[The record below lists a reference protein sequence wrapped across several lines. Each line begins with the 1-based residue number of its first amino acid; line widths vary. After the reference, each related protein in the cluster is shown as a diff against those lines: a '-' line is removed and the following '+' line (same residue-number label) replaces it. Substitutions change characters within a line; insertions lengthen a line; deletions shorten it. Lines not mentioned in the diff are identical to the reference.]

1 MNDTSNPAST
11 ASSEPAHEDPLIRFR
26 VDGGFA
32 NQIRRITIG
41 AGGTARIEVS
51 GRPAE
56 RRLAPETI
64 RAIVAELDASGLFDR
79 DRTYPATGA
88 DLQRFEIR
96 YAGATV
102 VGYDTSLPEELRA
115 AVRLL
120 EAAIRG

>member
-1 MNDTSNPAST
+1 VNDTSNPAST
-11 ASSEPAHEDPLIRFR
+11 VSSEPGHEDPLIWFQ
-26 VDGGFA
+26 VEGGFA
-32 NQIRRITIG
+32 NQIRTITIG
-41 AGGTARIEVS
+41 TGGAARIEVS

-56 RRLAPETI
+56 RRLAPETV
-64 RAIVAELDASGLFDR
+64 RAIVAELDGSGLFDR

-102 VGYDTSLPEELRA
+102 IAYDTSLPAELRA